1 MDSQGKFLHVNRLG
15 LELLG
20 YSAKEMST
28 MYLFNLIPSENEA
41 VVKEQYNMLMSA
53 PKDNRLVTTLL
64 TRYGKGLDVEIFCSV
79 QYDTSH
85 RNYIVSAFVRDVT
98 ERRDLEKKV
107 SEYHERLENLL
118 RENTLR
124 LSETKKKMYH
134 QKKFLDALI
143 QKYEGVRSDDK
154 FKGENSVCESCY
166 REQIWIHAKRS
177 FWKICGRCFHPQGQN
192 GRFA

>member
-1 MDSQGKFLHVNRLG
+1 MNTMLLDSLTTSQKKYRDMVENAPEIIFKMDSHGKFLHVNRLG

-28 MYLFNLIPSENEA
+28 MYLFNLISSENEA

-64 TRYGKGLDVEIFCSV
+64 TRYGKVLDVEIFCSV

-98 ERRDLEKKV
+98 ERRDLEKRV

-124 LSETKKKMYH
+124 LSETKKRCTIK
-134 QKKFLDALI
+134 
-143 QKYEGVRSDDK
+143 R
-154 FKGENSVCESCY
+154 NS
-166 REQIWIHAKRS
+166 WM
-177 FWKICGRCFHPQGQN
+177 P
-192 GRFA
+192 